1 MLHVQNGFLRFIK
14 NILPINFSII
24 LNQFCAISLGVFFKF
39 LFIGIYLWLTD
50 KDLSWIA
57 NPMGYLGLFFFYI
70 FFIEI
75 YFILA
80 NISSSVYWFCAK
92 KKGGSGTFP
101 ETCLTLILTGL
112 YTFIFAGFSFL
123 FIILGY
129 KLDSFLVCIFSFF
142 GLIAS
147 LIFGIVKMSIQ
158 TAKING
164 FHSDRGTNVFLCG
177 TLLQL
182 PFYYQI
188 YKLIIHYYEPFI

>member
-92 KKGGSGTFP
+92 KKRREWDISRNMPNTY
-101 ETCLTLILTGL
+101 IDWSL
-112 YTFIFAGFSFL
+112 YFYFCRLFIF
-123 FIILGY
+123 
-129 KLDSFLVCIFSFF
+129 
-142 GLIAS
+142 
-147 LIFGIVKMSIQ
+147 
-158 TAKING
+158 
-164 FHSDRGTNVFLCG
+164 
-177 TLLQL
+177 
-182 PFYYQI
+182 
-188 YKLIIHYYEPFI
+188 IHYIRI